1 MILNQLTK
9 QVIIFIAGF
18 IAFWVII
25 GLISSP
31 DYVGDII
38 DDMPKGIYEQISIEL
53 GEKDSSDFQIA
64 KRYLDNKQYYD
75 SLSIDWNDR
84 FLPSS

>member
-1 MILNQLTK
+1 MILNRLTK
-9 QVIIFIAGF
+9 QVIIFVAGF

-38 DDMPKGIYEQISIEL
+38 DDMPEGIYKQISIEL
-53 GEKDSSDFQIA
+53 GEQDTSDFQIA
-64 KRYLDNKQYYD
+64 KRYLENKNYYD
-75 SLSIDWNDR
+75 SLSNE
-84 FLPSS
+84 

>member
-1 MILNQLTK
+1 MILNRLTK
-9 QVIIFIAGF
+9 QVIIFVAGF

-38 DDMPKGIYEQISIEL
+38 DDMPEGIYEQISIEL

-75 SLSIDWNDR
+75 SLSID
-84 FLPSS
+84 